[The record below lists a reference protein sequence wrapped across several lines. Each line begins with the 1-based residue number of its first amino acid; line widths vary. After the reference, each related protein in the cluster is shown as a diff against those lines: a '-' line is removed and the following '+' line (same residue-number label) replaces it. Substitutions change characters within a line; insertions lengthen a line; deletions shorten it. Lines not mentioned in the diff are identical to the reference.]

1 MILPVLA
8 GLKYMIKTVD
18 TELWSTVFFKIG
30 AVLRSA
36 VGIIIKYRHTIF
48 ISPCGKAQTSIPQAQ
63 NTRPLQA
70 QI

>member
-8 GLKYMIKTVD
+8 GLKHMIKTVD

-36 VGIIIKYRHTIF
+36 AGIIIKYRHTIAHNF
-48 ISPCGKAQTSIPQAQ
+48 YIPL
-63 NTRPLQA
+63 R
-70 QI
+70 

>member
-8 GLKYMIKTVD
+8 GLKHMIKTVD
-18 TELWSTVFFKIG
+18 PIPGSTVSFKIG

-36 VGIIIKYRHTIF
+36 AGIIKYRHTIF
-48 ISPCGKAQTSIPQAQ
+48 ISPCDKAQMSIPQAQ
-63 NTRPLQA
+63 SMRPLQA